1 MESRIRGERDGINS
15 EKKRR
20 NAHPH
25 QRNRSKFFPSAH
37 GVEGAADFAISRRWT
52 MKKSFRIF
60 RGCGFFNEKKETFA
74 EWKAN
79 RMRSEI
85 GLLGILSNLRFD
97 GDGENSVYWPKTF
110 IIDRCMDEKFISF
123 HLNDGF

>member
-1 MESRIRGERDGINS
+1 MESRVRGERDGINS

-60 RGCGFFNEKKETFA
+60 RGCGFFNEKK
-74 EWKAN
+74 AN

-97 GDGENSVYWPKTF
+97 GDVKIAFIGPK
-110 IIDRCMDEKFISF
+110 R
-123 HLNDGF
+123 L

>member
-1 MESRIRGERDGINS
+1 MESRIRGERDEINS

-110 IIDRCMDEKFISF
+110 IIDRAWTKNSF
-123 HLNDGF
+123 HFI